1 LLYRAFPKAEQL
13 TQKME
18 LELTYKDV
26 TFETLNE
33 PGFLV
38 RVSDAFPA
46 TDWDRAY
53 EEYRAAGETKK

>member
-1 LLYRAFPKAEQL
+1 
-13 TQKME
+13 ME